1 MKKALEVRN
10 IWICFNRSNK
20 SSINSVFFEEAI
32 TFTSINVRVH
42 TFKNKKRREKRVIN
56 AIELTLALFLLLNTC
71 AVENINTDKLYPK
84 IHMYNKLLHI
94 Y

>member
-1 MKKALEVRN
+1 MYESIRLKK
-10 IWICFNRSNK
+10 K
-20 SSINSVFFEEAI
+20 SE
-32 TFTSINVRVH
+32 
-42 TFKNKKRREKRVIN
+42 KNVIN